1 MLLLD
6 CEEDTQIKT
15 ISLLVDSLPNKKTK
29 NISKSLS
36 TSALMIIS
44 PTCLQPLTPVS
55 ISSAKE
61 DGTPYKELRHCLRFI
76 DFTDFN

>member
-55 ISSAKE
+55 I
-61 DGTPYKELRHCLRFI
+61 
-76 DFTDFN
+76 

>member
-15 ISLLVDSLPNKKTK
+15 ISLLVDSLPNKKKNK

-55 ISSAKE
+55 I
-61 DGTPYKELRHCLRFI
+61 
-76 DFTDFN
+76 